1 MKTLFAYCLFAYCLF
16 ALTSCLTVSRI
27 ERNCDK
33 FAQICTTGSE
43 TITVKKDTTIYTTD
57 TIIFQLPADTVKLT
71 DTIKVINNK
80 AFLSPV
86 NKEFGLIGVT
96 AWANFNVLN
105 VRAWLRDST
114 ILIPHRDTILI
125 PGAITTTTA
134 TNTVI
139 VREKFIPKLYKLA
152 LWIIIIQITAA
163 AFFIAGY
170 LLRFKFK
177 LLKMKQ

>member
-1 MKTLFAYCLFAYCLF
+1 MNKLFAYCLFAYCLF
-16 ALTSCLTVSRI
+16 ALSSCLTVDKI
-27 ERNCDK
+27 HRNCAK
-33 FAQICTTGSE
+33 FAQICATGSE
-43 TITVKKDTTIYTTD
+43 TITIKKDTTIFRND
-57 TIIFQLPADTVKLT
+57 TIFFELPSDTVKLT

-80 AFLSPV
+80 AFLRPV

-105 VRAWLRDST
+105 VNAWLRDST
-114 ILIPHRDTILI
+114 ILIPHRDTVFL

-134 TNTVI
+134 TNTVT

-152 LWIIIIQITAA
+152 LWIIIIQVTAA

-177 LLKMKQ
+177 LLKIK